1 MQFKTTKGS
10 NQANYIENLFLAD
23 FPYILAENF
32 ENSSEAKKTTQ
43 QVELIFL
50 SLKLKLELNFK
61 MSNFLFFA
69 YRLVATQLICFCV
82 NFVHHHLFS

>member
-1 MQFKTTKGS
+1 MYGYVSKRKKRDPDC
-10 NQANYIENLFLAD
+10 A
-23 FPYILAENF
+23 